1 MFVVNNVPSNNDSK
15 LVKTLAFP
23 FQIGTSG
30 FPAMANPQN
39 RVYTRILELLST
51 SPWERVMNNKMG
63 VNVHQYV
70 FSNMTAIQQARL
82 SSEISNAIQ
91 DYIPGVFVNKVSVSP
106 LEDVDKSKNGFIFNI
121 SYTVNGQSDR
131 QQVIYTPSATGGI

>member
-23 FQIGTSG
+23 FQKGSSG
-30 FPAMANPQN
+30 FPAMADPQN

-51 SPWERVMNNKMG
+51 SPWERVLDNKMG
-63 VNVHQYV
+63 VNVYKYV
-70 FSNMTAIQQARL
+70 FSTMTAIQQARL

-91 DYIPGVFVNKVSVSP
+91 EYIPGVFVNIVDVSK
-106 LEDVDKSKNGFIFNI
+106 LEEVDSSKNGFVFTV
-121 SYTVNGQSDR
+121 SYTVNGQSEK